1 VNVAQKKIP
10 VVSGKKVNL
19 CLDEKQDRVL
29 KPPLLSCIGGNSGW
43 RVEGMMGEEE
53 RS

>member
-1 VNVAQKKIP
+1 VKVAQKKIP

-19 CLDEKQDRVL
+19 YLDEKQDRVL
-29 KPPLLSCIGGNSGW
+29 KPHQLSCRGGNSGG
-43 RVEGMMGEEE
+43 RVEGMMGEE